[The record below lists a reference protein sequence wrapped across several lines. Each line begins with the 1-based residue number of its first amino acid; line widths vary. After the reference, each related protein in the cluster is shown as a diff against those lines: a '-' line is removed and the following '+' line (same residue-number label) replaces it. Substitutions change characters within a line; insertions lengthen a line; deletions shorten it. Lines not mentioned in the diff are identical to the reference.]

1 MALPEN
7 FLSKS
12 LARVQPSATI
22 AVTQKARDLKA
33 QGRDVIGLGAGEPD
47 FDTPDNIKAA
57 AVDAINRGETK
68 YTAVDGIPELKE
80 AIAAKFKRENGID
93 YAADECFVAPGGK
106 PIIYNAMMATLNPG
120 DEVVIPTPYW
130 VSYPDIVLLAGGEPK
145 FAQTTIE
152 TSFKLTPD
160 ALEAAITPKTK
171 WLIFNSPSNPSG
183 AAYSRDELKKLTDVL
198 MKHPHVWVLTDDM
211 YEHLVYDDFEF
222 VTPVQVEPGLRDR
235 TLTMNGVSKA
245 YAMTGW
251 RIGYCAGPKELIG
264 AMRKLQSQSTSNP
277 TSISQW
283 AAVEALNG
291 TQDFI
296 PKNAAVFKERRD
308 LVVSMLNQAN
318 GIECPTPEGAF
329 YVYPSCRGLIGK
341 KTEDGKVIDSD
352 EAFATALLEQEGVAV
367 VHGEAFGLSPFF
379 RISYATSTQALE
391 DACARIQ
398 RFCASLT

>member
-57 AVDAINRGETK
+57 AIDAINRGETK

-80 AIAAKFKRENGID
+80 AIAAKFKRENGLD
-93 YAADECFVAPGGK
+93 YAVDECFVAPGGK

-152 TSFKLTPD
+152 TSFKLTPE
-160 ALEAAITPKTK
+160 ALDAAITPKTK

-222 VTPVQVEPGLRDR
+222 VTPVQVEPGLKDR

-296 PKNAAVFKERRD
+296 PKNAAVFKGRRD
-308 LVVSMLNQAN
+308 LVVSMLNQAP

-329 YVYPSCRGLIGK
+329 YVYPS
-341 KTEDGKVIDSD
+341 
-352 EAFATALLEQEGVAV
+352 
-367 VHGEAFGLSPFF
+367 
-379 RISYATSTQALE
+379 
-391 DACARIQ
+391 
-398 RFCASLT
+398 